1 MKKKFLSL
9 MMAAAVVATTSVS
22 AFAQDKL
29 IDGLD
34 TQEHTTDVT
43 ITGKVLDQND
53 REPAGNFNIT
63 VPTSAAFTVGKD
75 QKVISA
81 SIVIRNN
88 GDQDV
93 DVFAESF
100 TDTTPNADDKIT
112 VVREGDLANKN
123 RTNVSLSIGG
133 SLKTLYLGS
142 DPGAGSK
149 KGLYENKSL
158 GTPASEFKLVKIQGR
173 QEGTL
178 TLAGEAGKQDG
189 DTGVTNAVSDKFT
202 LVLKIKKSEK

>member
-22 AFAQDKL
+22 AFAQDKV
-29 IDGLD
+29 INGLD

-43 ITGKVLDQND
+43 ITGKVLDEENH
-53 REPAGNFNIT
+53 EPAGNFNIT

-100 TDTTPNADDKIT
+100 TDTTPNENDKIT
-112 VVREGDLANKN
+112 VVKESDLKTKN

-133 SLKTLYLGS
+133 GLKTLYLGS
-142 DPGAGSK
+142 TPGSS
-149 KGLYENKSL
+149 KGLYEDRSL
-158 GTPASEFKLVKIQGR
+158 DTAASEFKLANIQGK

-178 TLAGEAGKQDG
+178 TLDGKAGENDG
-189 DTGVTNAVSDKFT
+189 SGVTAAVSDKFT

>member
-34 TQEHTTDVT
+34 TQEHTTEVT
-43 ITGKVLDQND
+43 ITGKVLDEENN
-53 REPAGNFNIT
+53 EPAGNFNIT

-88 GDQDV
+88 GEQDV

-100 TDTTPNADDKIT
+100 TDTTPKADDKIT
-112 VVREGDLANKN
+112 VVKEGDLENKN

-142 DPGAGSK
+142 KPDNK
-149 KGLYENKSL
+149 KGLYEDNSL
-158 GTPASEFKLVKIQGR
+158 DTPASEFKLVKIQGK

-178 TLAGEAGKQDG
+178 TLAGKAGKQD
-189 DTGVTNAVSDKFT
+189 GVTNAVSDKFT
-202 LVLKIKKSEK
+202 LVLRIKKSEKM

>member
-22 AFAQDKL
+22 AFADDKL
-29 IDGLD
+29 INGLD

-43 ITGKVLDQND
+43 ITGKVLDQDNN
-53 REPAGNFNIT
+53 EPAGNFNIT

-100 TDTTPNADDKIT
+100 TDTTPKQDDKIT
-112 VVREGDLANKN
+112 VVKESDLKTKN

-133 SLKTLYLGS
+133 GLKTLYLGS
-142 DPGAGSK
+142 TPGAS
-149 KGLYENKSL
+149 KGLYEDRSL
-158 GTPASEFKLVKIQGR
+158 DTAASEFKLANIQGN
-173 QEGTL
+173 QEGRL
-178 TLAGEAGKQDG
+178 TLDGKAGENDG
-189 DTGVTNAVSDKFT
+189 PDGVAAAVSDKFT